1 MEFSRIHHLA
11 VICHDRQAALDFYV
25 AKLGFKIIAQH
36 QRPKQADWKID
47 LQQNNLVL
55 ELFIKPNAPQRPSYP
70 EACGLRHLAFAV
82 DDIQVAAAFL
92 EKKGILHEAIRTDEF
107 TGKKMLFF
115 FDPDG
120 LPLELHE

>member
-55 ELFIKPNAPQRPSYP
+55 ELFIKPNAPRRPSYP

-82 DDIQVAAAFL
+82 DDIQVAAVFL